1 MADRPC
7 PLCGEPIPE
16 EARVCKFCSRPVVKK
31 CPFCAEEI
39 VATAKKCRYCKS
51 DLESAVGGTE
61 PAGKPR
67 LKSVPLGEER
77 GILAVILL
85 TVFTC
90 GIYGLVVVYRM
101 GEELNAHRGRQEV
114 NPAAD
119 LLLTFVTCGLWG
131 VFVMYKYSR
140 ILQDITIEESL
151 PVVDVTVPCLLLSI
165 FGFHVV
171 AVAILQNELNR
182 HWEAHRKLRAE
193 GL

>member
-1 MADRPC
+1 MTRPC
-7 PLCGEPIPE
+7 PLCSEPIPE

-39 VATAKKCRYCKS
+39 VVVAKKCRYCRS
-51 DLESAVGGTE
+51 DLESAVGGTPTE
-61 PAGKPR
+61 KKPR
-67 LKSVPLGEER
+67 PVNATLGEER
-77 GILAVILL
+77 GVLAVILL

-101 GEELNAHRGRQEV
+101 GEELNAHRGRQEF

-119 LLLTFVTCGLWG
+119 LLLSLVTCGLWG
-131 VFVMYKYSR
+131 VYVMYRYSR
-140 ILQDITIEESL
+140 ALQDITIEESL

-165 FGFHVV
+165 FSLHVV
-171 AVAILQNELNR
+171 AIAILQNELNR